1 MAGISI
7 HPANSG
13 ALRSPKN
20 GRRSAVERAVV
31 LIASVEVT
39 EELLGVMDA
48 ERDEQLVPDGSPALQ
63 DSVTVPLKLF
73 FPETT
78 IW

>member
-1 MAGISI
+1 M
-7 HPANSG
+7 NSG
-13 ALRSPKN
+13 ALRSLEN

-31 LIASVEVT
+31 LIVSVELI

-48 ERDEQLVPDGSPALQ
+48 EGVAQLVPGGSPALQ

-73 FPETT
+73 FPVTT